1 MFLELERS
9 TYLGIRAYLLIL
21 FTLEYSDT
29 HADFTRWCQC
39 ANQKLS
45 VLVIETKDSFV
56 SLVTDMNNKSNVC
69 KQGCLL

>member
-9 TYLGIRAYLLIL
+9 TYSGIRAYLLIL

-29 HADFTRWCQC
+29 HADSPIGINVPTR
-39 ANQKLS
+39 S
-45 VLVIETKDSFV
+45 VLCTETKDSFV

-69 KQGCLL
+69 KQGCLP